1 MISPLILAF
10 QFLTRLPININVDY
24 NDKNICES
32 QLFYPFVG
40 MVIGIISGGVYLAFS
55 HAGND
60 IASLLAVSS
69 LIFLTGGLHMDG
81 LSDTCDGFYSARGK
95 EKVLAI
101 MKDSRIGPFG
111 TISLI
116 LDVLFKYVLISNLYR
131 DIPSALMLSCGN
143 SRLMLLMLISYG
155 RPARDDGMAATE
167 IRVNKKKYFIIA
179 LIAYILF
186 ITFVF
191 SPYYLIP
198 LLASFLTSLLLT
210 LKSYKTIGG
219 LTGDVYGAD
228 NELCEIVSMA
238 AFLGVFK
245 WI

>member
-1 MISPLILAF
+1 
-10 QFLTRLPININVDY
+10 
-24 NDKNICES
+24 
-32 QLFYPFVG
+32 
-40 MVIGIISGGVYLAFS
+40 
-55 HAGND
+55 
-60 IASLLAVSS
+60 
-69 LIFLTGGLHMDG
+69 
-81 LSDTCDGFYSARGK
+81 
-95 EKVLAI
+95 
-101 MKDSRIGPFG
+101 IGPFG

-198 LLASFLTSLLLT
+198 LLASFLVSLLLT